1 MREILFRGK
10 SIISG
15 EWVFGTPVCV
25 EENTYPT
32 DRVLLVRTVNY
43 DELDNF
49 IPQYESEEVIPA
61 TVGQFTGL
69 CDRNGNKV
77 FEGDAL
83 EIERKSDG
91 LGTYYDPPLKYPAKV
106 VVRWDMCSWLWEV
119 CGKEKYYLHFPDA
132 WCHYKCQ
139 VVGNIHDNPELVK
152 EDTK

>member
-32 DRVLLVRTVNY
+32 DRVLLVRAVNY

-49 IPQYESEEVIPA
+49 LPQYESEEVIPE

-69 CDRNGNKV
+69 YDRNGKRV

-83 EIERKSDG
+83 KCRHINREELDRWPKVI
-91 LGTYYDPPLKYPAKV
+91 KYGEFN
-106 VVRWDMCSWLWEV
+106 CSCCNGIYGWYSEHGDCIRDLDTEPV
-119 CGKEKYYLHFPDA
+119 GKEDWGYEI
-132 WCHYKCQ
+132 
-139 VVGNIHDNPELVK
+139 VGNIHDNPEFA
-152 EDTK
+152 

>member
-25 EENTYPT
+25 EESTYPT
-32 DRVLLVRTVNY
+32 DRVLLVRAVNY

-49 IPQYESEEVIPA
+49 MPQYESDEVTPE

-69 CDRNGNKV
+69 YDRNGKRV

-83 EIERKSDG
+83 KFRGCSGELKKFPAVIRYGAFNCSCCDGVYGWYLEHGDIRDLDTEPLGNRELGYEI
-91 LGTYYDPPLKYPAKV
+91 
-106 VVRWDMCSWLWEV
+106 
-119 CGKEKYYLHFPDA
+119 
-132 WCHYKCQ
+132 
-139 VVGNIHDNPELVK
+139 VGNIHDNPEL
-152 EDTK
+152 D

>member
-32 DRVLLVRTVNY
+32 DRVLLVRAVNY

-49 IPQYESEEVIPA
+49 LPQYESEEVIPE

-69 CDRNGNKV
+69 YDRNGKRV
-77 FEGDAL
+77 FEGDIL
-83 EIERKSDG
+83 EEKRTKTRSVVEFGEFNCGCCYSVFGYTGVGGLDKNIESD
-91 LGTYYDPPLKYPAKV
+91 K
-106 VVRWDMCSWLWEV
+106 
-119 CGKEKYYLHFPDA
+119 DA
-132 WCHYKCQ
+132 
-139 VVGNIHDNPELVK
+139 VVGNIHDNPNL
-152 EDTK
+152 